1 MVFRKLRAASS
12 TETEPIRVRLVED
25 NAQVIQEVRQAL
37 KAYRRG
43 KFVVEPVASSH
54 ELREHLARRALQD
67 DLTGLYSK
75 SYFVEALKNE
85 AYRVKRYER
94 DFSCMMLDLDDFA
107 LISGAHGQE
116 AADAVLKQVAAV
128 VQGSIRNG
136 DIAARYG
143 RDEFAVLLVE
153 TPATVA
159 NHVAERVRFEIA
171 AQPVVVDGERQPIT
185 ASIGMCAVNR
195 QHHLEPDAILDR
207 AAEALQ
213 EAKATGKN
221 RVRVHPP
228 STDGDPGE
236 PDDQTVDLGQQS
248 DVELG

>member
-1 MVFRKLRAASS
+1 MVFKKLRAAAS
-12 TETEPIRVRLVED
+12 TKKEPIRVRIVED

-37 KAYRRG
+37 EACRRG
-43 KFVVEPVASSH
+43 KFVVETVSSSH
-54 ELREHLARRALQD
+54 ELREHLARQALQD

-136 DIAARYG
+136 DIAARFG

-159 NHVAERVRFEIA
+159 HHVAERIRFEIA
-171 AQPVVVDGERQPIT
+171 AQPVVVDGERQFIT
-185 ASIGMCAVNR
+185 ASIGLCAVNR
-195 QHHLEPDAILDR
+195 QHHLEPDAILAR

-221 RVRVHPP
+221 RVCVHP
-228 STDGDPGE
+228 TDGDPGE
-236 PDDQTVDLGQQS
+236 VEKQTVDLGQQP
-248 DVELG
+248 DVELA

>member
-1 MVFRKLRAASS
+1 MR
-12 TETEPIRVRLVED
+12 IVED
-25 NAQVIQEVRQAL
+25 NAQVTQEVRQAL
-37 KAYRRG
+37 EACRRG
-43 KFVVEPVASSH
+43 KFVVETVASSH
-54 ELREHLARRALQD
+54 ELREHLARQALQD

-94 DFSCMMLDLDDFA
+94 DFSCMLLDLDDFA

-116 AADAVLKQVAAV
+116 AGDAVLKQVAAV

-136 DIAARYG
+136 DIAACFG
-143 RDEFAVLLVE
+143 RDVFAVLLVE

-159 NHVAERVRFEIA
+159 HHVAERIRFEIA
-171 AQPVVVDGERQPIT
+171 AQPVVVDGERQFIT
-185 ASIGMCAVNR
+185 ASIGLCAVNR

-221 RVRVHPP
+221 RVRVHP
-228 STDGDPGE
+228 TDGDSGE
-236 PDDQTVDLGQQS
+236 VEKQTVDLGQQP
-248 DVELG
+248 DVELA

>member
-1 MVFRKLRAASS
+1 MR
-12 TETEPIRVRLVED
+12 IVED
-25 NAQVIQEVRQAL
+25 NAQVTQEVRQAL
-37 KAYRRG
+37 EACRRG
-43 KFVVEPVASSH
+43 KFVVETVSSSH
-54 ELREHLARRALQD
+54 ELREHLARQALQD

-107 LISGAHGQE
+107 LISGAHGRE
-116 AADAVLKQVAAV
+116 AGDAVLKQVAAV

-136 DIAARYG
+136 DIAACFG
-143 RDEFAVLLVE
+143 RDVFAVLLVE

-159 NHVAERVRFEIA
+159 HHVAERIRFEIA
-171 AQPVVVDGERQPIT
+171 AQPVVVDGERQFIT
-185 ASIGMCAVNR
+185 ASIGLCAVNR

-221 RVRVHPP
+221 RVCVHP
-228 STDGDPGE
+228 TDGDPGE
-236 PDDQTVDLGQQS
+236 VEKQTVDLGQQP
-248 DVELG
+248 DVELA

>member
-1 MVFRKLRAASS
+1 MR
-12 TETEPIRVRLVED
+12 IVED

-37 KAYRRG
+37 EACRRG
-43 KFVVEPVASSH
+43 KFVVETVSSSH

-116 AADAVLKQVAAV
+116 AGDAVLKQVAAV

-136 DIAARYG
+136 DIAACFG
-143 RDEFAVLLVE
+143 RDELAVLLVE

-159 NHVAERVRFEIA
+159 HHVAERIRFEIA
-171 AQPVVVDGERQPIT
+171 AQPLVVDGERQFIT
-185 ASIGMCAVNR
+185 ASIGLCAVNR
-195 QHHLEPDAILDR
+195 QHHLEPDAILAR

-221 RVRVHPP
+221 RVRVHP
-228 STDGDPGE
+228 TDGDPGE
-236 PDDQTVDLGQQS
+236 VEKQTVDLGQQP
-248 DVELG
+248 DVELA

>member
-25 NAQVIQEVRQAL
+25 NDQVIQEVRQAL
-37 KAYRRG
+37 EAYRRG

-54 ELREHLARRALQD
+54 ELREHLARQALQD

-94 DFSCMMLDLDDFA
+94 HFSCMMLDLDDFA

-128 VQGSIRNG
+128 VQGSIRDG
-136 DIAARYG
+136 DVVGRYG

-159 NHVAERVRFEIA
+159 NHVAERVRFAIA
-171 AQPVVVDGERQPIT
+171 AQPVLVEGERQPIT
-185 ASIGMCAVNR
+185 ASIGICAVNR

-221 RVRVHPP
+221 RVCVHP
-228 STDGDPGE
+228 TDGDPGE
-236 PDDQTVDLGQQS
+236 AEKQAVDLGQQS
-248 DVELG
+248 DVELA

>member
-1 MVFRKLRAASS
+1 M
-12 TETEPIRVRLVED
+12 RLFED
-25 NAQVIQEVRQAL
+25 DAQVIQEVRQAL
-37 KAYRRG
+37 EACRRG
-43 KFVVEPVASSH
+43 KFVVETVVSSH
-54 ELREHLARRALQD
+54 ELREHLAGRALKD

-85 AYRVKRYER
+85 ASRVKRYER
-94 DFSCMMLDLDDFA
+94 HFSCMMLDLDDFA
-107 LISGAHGQE
+107 PISEAHGQE
-116 AADAVLKQVAAV
+116 AADAVLKHVAAV
-128 VQGSIRNG
+128 VRGSIRAG
-136 DIAARYG
+136 DIVARYG

-153 TPATVA
+153 TSATVA

-171 AQPVVVDGERQPIT
+171 AQPAVVDGERQSIT

-221 RVRVHPP
+221 RVCVHP
-228 STDGDPGE
+228 TDGDPGE
-236 PDDQTVDLGQQS
+236 VEKQTVDLGQQP
-248 DVELG
+248 DVELA

>member
-1 MVFRKLRAASS
+1 M
-12 TETEPIRVRLVED
+12 RLVED
-25 NAQVIQEVRQAL
+25 NAHVIKEVRQAL
-37 KAYRRG
+37 EACRRG
-43 KFVVEPVASSH
+43 KFVVETIASSH
-54 ELREHLARRALQD
+54 ELRKHLARQALQD
-67 DLTGLYSK
+67 DLTALYSK

-94 DFSCMMLDLDDFA
+94 DFSCMMLNLDDFA

-116 AADAVLKQVAAV
+116 AADAVLKQVAV
-128 VQGSIRNG
+128 VLQRSIRDG

-159 NHVAERVRFEIA
+159 NHVAERIRFEIA
-171 AQPVVVDGERQPIT
+171 AQPVVIDGERQPIT

-195 QHHLEPDAILDR
+195 QHYLEPAAILDG

-221 RVRVHPP
+221 RVRVHPL

-236 PDDQTVDLGQQS
+236 VEKQTVDLGQQS
-248 DVELG
+248 DVEIA